1 MAIDP
6 ESAAKIGSSLG
17 KGLSDQVFGI
27 VDDVRNAKKIRAEN
41 NSKIAAQ
48 NKVTEINNQ
57 IVRQNN
63 ALREQAMREIAAEQE
78 KQALMKMSPA
88 QREAYY
94 KLKAEQAKE
103 AARLKRE
110 AEEKHEEM
118 MEMIW
123 ISITLFVFI
132 PLMIWIGLLIW
143 GAADV
148 MACHSMKGI
157 VPLMK
162 ALCG

>member
-17 KGLSDQVFGI
+17 KGLSDQIFGI
-27 VDDVRNAKKIRAEN
+27 VDDVRNAKNIKAQN
-41 NSKIAAQ
+41 NAKIAAQ

-78 KQALMKMSPA
+78 KAALMKMSPA
-88 QREAYY
+88 QRETYY
-94 KLKAEQAKE
+94 KMKAEQAKE
-103 AARLKRE
+103 AARLKKE

-123 ISITLFVFI
+123 VSIFLFIFI
-132 PLMIWIGLLIW
+132 PFLVWTGLMIW
-143 GAADV
+143 GATDF
-148 MACHSMKGI
+148 MACHSMRDF
-157 VPLMK
+157 VPLMG
-162 ALCG
+162 ALCK